1 MEISERETQGLGGR
15 ITFTLNYFGT
25 VSIFFYLH
33 VLLIKKNNAE
43 VCSDEPCTGISFS
56 EKLALMS

>member
-1 MEISERETQGLGGR
+1 MGISERETQGLGGR

-33 VLLIKKNNAE
+33 VLLIKKIMLKYVLINLVQA
-43 VCSDEPCTGISFS
+43 SASLRS
-56 EKLALMS
+56 LL